1 LLAVLLST
9 TSCNLSPA
17 PPTPTPEPITLRF
30 AFRQNVADYRPLVSQ
45 FQQLHPG
52 IVVKLVPIESFEHD
66 PLAEIDSQELDVVR
80 WGQDFL
86 TADRRIE
93 RNDPDGL
100 RPRRGA
106 EVRGGFE
113 AAGS

>member
-1 LLAVLLST
+1 MKVRFDGTMAKAVALLGGSVVM
-9 TSCNLSPA
+9 
-17 PPTPTPEPITLRF
+17 TPWEQVYTGLALPGRKRTRNDEPS
-30 AFRQNVADYRPLVSQ
+30 ADVKSVAGGERRGIGPFGEVSSA
-45 FQQLHPG
+45 
-52 IVVKLVPIESFEHD
+52 KEN
-66 PLAEIDSQELDVVR
+66 
-80 WGQDFL
+80 
-86 TADRRIE
+86 RIE